1 MKIKNFIHELK
12 TGARTYSSAYQLI
25 RTLYPAFTFSFIGV
39 SLLFIL
45 TSVLGA
51 LLPYLL
57 KRTAEA
63 YTLSEGILSAF
74 FLVTM
79 TYAVC
84 WTVTEVL
91 KNIRGIFSAGIL
103 ARSDAALTSKA
114 MEILLSISFRKQ
126 KEFEPAVLAAN
137 IDRGAQSFSAL
148 TLSVFW
154 TLIPVAVEISVAI
167 YFLYQ
172 SLGFAYSL
180 IFSVSVVGMIFLA
193 FTIAIFSRHI
203 HTDIMN
209 AQNGV
214 YSYAIER
221 LAMPLDIRINN
232 AHTKESDLRQ
242 KVLNQ
247 YVNTIKLTN
256 RKMGFLLSL
265 QAVAVGVLLAI
276 SVLVLVFFKA
286 SSHIGTGD
294 FIMIVGYISM
304 LTFQLRTIAGA
315 CIDIQRQVV
324 YLKILLEYTSMQP
337 EGIIPDA
344 EKFSCSPE
352 DIFDVH
358 NLGASA
364 GGRTLF
370 NNVNFRIH
378 EGEMF
383 ALSAPSGFGKS
394 TILGYLL
401 GLDSPSEGE
410 VYFRGCRINTE
421 LSASVLEEVAVVPQ
435 KAVLVQGTVRD
446 NILYGADDIPS
457 DDELFSILNSLG
469 LIKEGCDKNFR
480 AFLDRDINLQGSGLS
495 GGEIQ
500 RLCIARALARKK
512 KIIVL
517 DEPTASIGEE
527 LAIKVITY
535 IRQHCPTIIIT
546 THNPRILAL
555 ADHFFNGVPEAV
567 PTKCSESVLSASAT
581 NLSLQEESEAVAEEG
596 RER

>member
-1 MKIKNFIHELK
+1 MKIKNVICELK
-12 TGARTYSSAYQLI
+12 SGASAYSSAYKLI
-25 RTLYPAFTFSFIGV
+25 RSLYPAFTFSFIGV
-39 SLLFIL
+39 SILFIL
-45 TSVLGA
+45 ASVLGA

-57 KRTAEA
+57 KKTAEA
-63 YTLSEGILSAF
+63 YTFSEGILSAF
-74 FLVTM
+74 FLITM
-79 TYAVC
+79 TYAVS

-103 ARSDAALTSKA
+103 AQADAALTSNT

-154 TLIPVAVEISVAI
+154 TLLPITVEISMAV

-172 SLGFAYSL
+172 SLGFTYSL
-180 IFSVSVVGMIFLA
+180 IFSISVIGMIFLA
-193 FTIAIFSRHI
+193 FSIAIFSRHI

-214 YSYAIER
+214 YSYTIER
-221 LAMPLDIRINN
+221 LAMPLDIRINS
-232 AHTKESDLRQ
+232 AHAKERVLRQ
-242 KVLNQ
+242 EILNQ

-256 RKMGFLLSL
+256 KKMGFLLSL

-276 SVLVLVFFKA
+276 SVLVLVFFKKA
-286 SSHIGTGD
+286 SHIGTGD

-315 CIDIQRQVV
+315 SIDIQRQVV
-324 YLKILLEYTSMQP
+324 YLKILLEYNSMNP
-337 EGIIPDA
+337 EGVIPDTVSSRST
-344 EKFSCSPE
+344 EC
-352 DIFDVH
+352 IFDVR
-358 NLGASA
+358 NLGAFA
-364 GGRTLF
+364 DGRLLF
-370 NNVNFRIH
+370 NNVSFRIH

-394 TILGYLL
+394 TILQYLL
-401 GLDSPSEGE
+401 GLDTPTEGDI
-410 VYFRGCRINTE
+410 YFRGYRINTE
-421 LSASVLEEVAVVPQ
+421 LSASILEDVAVVPQ
-435 KAVLVQGTVRD
+435 KAVLVQGTIRD
-446 NILYGADDIPS
+446 NILYGTDDILP
-457 DDELFSILNSLG
+457 DDELFCILNSLG
-469 LIKEGCDKNFR
+469 LIKEDCGEHFL
-480 AFLDRDINLQGSGLS
+480 AFLDRDINPLGSGLS

-527 LAIKVITY
+527 LAIKIITY
-535 IRQHCPTIIIT
+535 IRQHCPTVIIT
-546 THNPRILAL
+546 THNPRILEL
-555 ADHFFNGVPEAV
+555 ADHFFDGMSKG
-567 PTKCSESVLSASAT
+567 T
-581 NLSLQEESEAVAEEG
+581 VANS
-596 RER
+596 RW

>member
-1 MKIKNFIHELK
+1 MKIKNVICELK
-12 TGARTYSSAYQLI
+12 SGASAYSSAYKLI
-25 RTLYPAFTFSFIGV
+25 RSLYPAFTFSFIGV
-39 SLLFIL
+39 SILFIL
-45 TSVLGA
+45 ASVLGA

-57 KRTAEA
+57 KKTAEA
-63 YTLSEGILSAF
+63 YTFSEGILSAF
-74 FLVTM
+74 FLITM
-79 TYAVC
+79 TYAVS

-103 ARSDAALTSKA
+103 AQADAALTSNT

-154 TLIPVAVEISVAI
+154 TLLPITVEISMAV

-172 SLGFAYSL
+172 SLGFTYSL
-180 IFSVSVVGMIFLA
+180 IFSISVIGMIFLA
-193 FTIAIFSRHI
+193 FSIAIFSRHI

-214 YSYAIER
+214 YSYTIER
-221 LAMPLDIRINN
+221 LAMPLDIRINS
-232 AHTKESDLRQ
+232 AHAKERVLRQ
-242 KVLNQ
+242 EILNQ

-256 RKMGFLLSL
+256 KKMGFLLSL

-276 SVLVLVFFKA
+276 SVLVLVFFKKA
-286 SSHIGTGD
+286 SHIGTGD

-315 CIDIQRQVV
+315 SIDIQRQIV
-324 YLKILLEYTSMQP
+324 YLKILLEYNSMNP
-337 EGIIPDA
+337 EGVIPDTVSSRST
-344 EKFSCSPE
+344 EC
-352 DIFDVH
+352 IFDVR
-358 NLGASA
+358 NLGAFA
-364 GGRTLF
+364 DGRLLF
-370 NNVNFRIH
+370 NNVSFRIH

-394 TILGYLL
+394 TILQYLL
-401 GLDSPSEGE
+401 GLDTPTEGDI
-410 VYFRGCRINTE
+410 YFRGYRINTE
-421 LSASVLEEVAVVPQ
+421 LSASILEDVAVVPQ
-435 KAVLVQGTVRD
+435 KAVLVQGTIRD
-446 NILYGADDIPS
+446 NILYGTDDILP
-457 DDELFSILNSLG
+457 DDELFCILNSLG
-469 LIKEGCDKNFR
+469 LIKEDCGEHFL
-480 AFLDRDINLQGSGLS
+480 AFLDRDINPLGSGLS

-527 LAIKVITY
+527 LAIKIITY
-535 IRQHCPTIIIT
+535 IRQHCPTVIIT
-546 THNPRILAL
+546 THNPRILEL
-555 ADHFFNGVPEAV
+555 ADHFFDGMSKSCVIAG
-567 PTKCSESVLSASAT
+567 
-581 NLSLQEESEAVAEEG
+581 EG
-596 RER
+596 RDQ

>member
-1 MKIKNFIHELK
+1 MKIKNVICELK
-12 TGARTYSSAYQLI
+12 SGASAYSSAYKLI
-25 RTLYPAFTFSFIGV
+25 RSLYPAFTFSFIGV
-39 SLLFIL
+39 SILFIL
-45 TSVLGA
+45 ASVLGA

-57 KRTAEA
+57 KKTAEA
-63 YTLSEGILSAF
+63 YTFSEGILSAF
-74 FLVTM
+74 FLITM
-79 TYAVC
+79 TYAVS

-103 ARSDAALTSKA
+103 AQADAALTSNT

-154 TLIPVAVEISVAI
+154 TLLPITVEISMAV

-172 SLGFAYSL
+172 SLGFTYSL
-180 IFSVSVVGMIFLA
+180 IFSISVIGMIFLA
-193 FTIAIFSRHI
+193 FSIAIFSRHI

-214 YSYAIER
+214 YSYTIER
-221 LAMPLDIRINN
+221 LAMPLDIRINS
-232 AHTKESDLRQ
+232 AHAKERVLRQ
-242 KVLNQ
+242 EILNQ

-256 RKMGFLLSL
+256 KKMGFLLSL

-276 SVLVLVFFKA
+276 SVLVLVFFKKA
-286 SSHIGTGD
+286 SHIGTGD

-315 CIDIQRQVV
+315 SIDIQRQVV
-324 YLKILLEYTSMQP
+324 YLKILLEYNSMNP
-337 EGIIPDA
+337 EGVIPDTVSSRST
-344 EKFSCSPE
+344 EC
-352 DIFDVH
+352 IFDVR
-358 NLGASA
+358 NLGAFA
-364 GGRTLF
+364 DGRLLF
-370 NNVNFRIH
+370 NNVSFRIH

-394 TILGYLL
+394 TILQYLL
-401 GLDSPSEGE
+401 GLDTPTEGDI
-410 VYFRGCRINTE
+410 YFRGYRINTE
-421 LSASVLEEVAVVPQ
+421 LSASILEDVAVVPQ
-435 KAVLVQGTVRD
+435 KAVLVQGTIRD
-446 NILYGADDIPS
+446 NILYGTDDILP
-457 DDELFSILNSLG
+457 DDELFCILNSLG
-469 LIKEGCDKNFR
+469 LIKEDCGEHFL
-480 AFLDRDINLQGSGLS
+480 AFLDRDINPLGSGLS

-527 LAIKVITY
+527 LAIKIITY
-535 IRQHCPTIIIT
+535 IRQHCPTVIIT
-546 THNPRILAL
+546 THNPRILEL
-555 ADHFFNGVPEAV
+555 ADHFFDGMSKTCVIAG
-567 PTKCSESVLSASAT
+567 
-581 NLSLQEESEAVAEEG
+581 EG
-596 RER
+596 RDQ

>member
-1 MKIKNFIHELK
+1 MKIKNVICELK
-12 TGARTYSSAYQLI
+12 SGASAYSSAYKLI
-25 RTLYPAFTFSFIGV
+25 RSLYPAFTFSFIGV
-39 SLLFIL
+39 SILFIL
-45 TSVLGA
+45 ASVLGA

-57 KRTAEA
+57 KKTAEA
-63 YTLSEGILSAF
+63 YTFSEGILSAF
-74 FLVTM
+74 FLITM
-79 TYAVC
+79 TYAVS

-103 ARSDAALTSKA
+103 AQADAALTSNT

-154 TLIPVAVEISVAI
+154 TLLPITVEISIAV

-172 SLGFAYSL
+172 SLGFTYSL
-180 IFSVSVVGMIFLA
+180 IFSISVIGMIFLA
-193 FTIAIFSRHI
+193 FSIAIFSRHI

-214 YSYAIER
+214 YSYTIER
-221 LAMPLDIRINN
+221 LAMPLDIRINS
-232 AHTKESDLRQ
+232 AHAKERVLRQ
-242 KVLNQ
+242 EILNQ

-256 RKMGFLLSL
+256 KKMGFLLSL

-276 SVLVLVFFKA
+276 SVLVLVFFKKA
-286 SSHIGTGD
+286 SHIGTGD

-315 CIDIQRQVV
+315 SIDIQRQVV
-324 YLKILLEYTSMQP
+324 YLKILLEYNSMNP
-337 EGIIPDA
+337 EGVIPDTVSSRST
-344 EKFSCSPE
+344 EC
-352 DIFDVH
+352 IFDVR
-358 NLGASA
+358 NLGAFA
-364 GGRTLF
+364 DGRLLF
-370 NNVNFRIH
+370 NNVSFRIH

-394 TILGYLL
+394 TILQYLL
-401 GLDSPSEGE
+401 GLDTPTEGDI
-410 VYFRGCRINTE
+410 YFRGYRINTE
-421 LSASVLEEVAVVPQ
+421 LSASILEDVAVVPQ
-435 KAVLVQGTVRD
+435 KAVLVQGTIRD
-446 NILYGADDIPS
+446 NILYGTDDILP
-457 DDELFSILNSLG
+457 DDELFCILNSLG
-469 LIKEGCDKNFR
+469 LIKEDCGEHFL
-480 AFLDRDINLQGSGLS
+480 AFLDRDINPLGSGLS

-527 LAIKVITY
+527 LAIKIITY
-535 IRQHCPTIIIT
+535 IRQHCPTVIIT
-546 THNPRILAL
+546 THNPRILEL
-555 ADHFFNGVPEAV
+555 ADHFFDGMSKSCVIAG
-567 PTKCSESVLSASAT
+567 
-581 NLSLQEESEAVAEEG
+581 EG
-596 RER
+596 RDQ

>member
-1 MKIKNFIHELK
+1 MKIKNVICELK
-12 TGARTYSSAYQLI
+12 SGASAYSSAYKLI
-25 RTLYPAFTFSFIGV
+25 RSLYPAFTFSFIGV
-39 SLLFIL
+39 SILFIL
-45 TSVLGA
+45 ASVLGA

-57 KRTAEA
+57 KKTAEA
-63 YTLSEGILSAF
+63 YTFSEGILSAF
-74 FLVTM
+74 FLITM
-79 TYAVC
+79 TYAVS

-103 ARSDAALTSKA
+103 AQADAALTSNT

-154 TLIPVAVEISVAI
+154 TLLPITVEISMAV

-172 SLGFAYSL
+172 SLGFTYSL
-180 IFSVSVVGMIFLA
+180 IFSISVIGMIFLA
-193 FTIAIFSRHI
+193 FSIAIFSRHI

-214 YSYAIER
+214 YSYTIER
-221 LAMPLDIRINN
+221 LAMPLDIRINS
-232 AHTKESDLRQ
+232 AHAKERVLRQ
-242 KVLNQ
+242 EILNQ

-256 RKMGFLLSL
+256 KKMGFLLSL

-276 SVLVLVFFKA
+276 SVLVLVFFKKA
-286 SSHIGTGD
+286 SHIGTGD

-315 CIDIQRQVV
+315 SIDIQRQVV
-324 YLKILLEYTSMQP
+324 YLKILLEYNSMNP
-337 EGIIPDA
+337 EGVIPDTVSSRST
-344 EKFSCSPE
+344 EC
-352 DIFDVH
+352 IFDVR
-358 NLGASA
+358 NLGAFA
-364 GGRTLF
+364 DGRLLF
-370 NNVNFRIH
+370 NNVSFRIH

-394 TILGYLL
+394 TILQYLL
-401 GLDSPSEGE
+401 GLDTPTEGDI
-410 VYFRGCRINTE
+410 YFRGYRINTE
-421 LSASVLEEVAVVPQ
+421 LSASILEDVAVVPQ
-435 KAVLVQGTVRD
+435 KAVLVQGTIRD
-446 NILYGADDIPS
+446 NILYGTDDILP
-457 DDELFSILNSLG
+457 DDELFCILNSLG
-469 LIKEGCDKNFR
+469 LIKEDCGEHFL
-480 AFLDRDINLQGSGLS
+480 AFLDRDINPLGSGLS

-527 LAIKVITY
+527 LAIKIITY
-535 IRQHCPTIIIT
+535 IRQHCPTVIIT
-546 THNPRILAL
+546 THNPRILEL
-555 ADHFFNGVPEAV
+555 ADHFFDGMS
-567 PTKCSESVLSASAT
+567 KS
-581 NLSLQEESEAVAEEG
+581 
-596 RER
+596 

>member
-1 MKIKNFIHELK
+1 MSELK
-12 TGARTYSSAYQLI
+12 SGTRAYSSAYQLI
-25 RTLYPAFTFSFIGV
+25 RSLYPAFTFSFIGV

-57 KRTAEA
+57 KKTAEA

-103 ARSDAALTSKA
+103 ARADAALTSNA

-154 TLIPVAVEISVAI
+154 TLIPVAVEISVAV

-180 IFSVSVVGMIFLA
+180 IFSISVVGMIFLA
-193 FTIAIFSRHI
+193 FSIAIFSRHI

-214 YSYAIER
+214 YSYTIER
-221 LAMPLDIRINN
+221 LAMPLDIRVNS
-232 AHTKESDLRQ
+232 AHAKERVIRQ

-265 QAVAVGVLLAI
+265 QAVVVGALLAI
-276 SVLVLVFFKA
+276 SVLVLVFFKTA
-286 SSHIGTGD
+286 SHIGTGD

-324 YLKILLEYTSMQP
+324 YLKILLEYNSMHP
-337 EGIIPDA
+337 EGIIPG
-344 EKFSCSPE
+344 SVNSSSPE
-352 DIFDVH
+352 IIFDVR

-364 GGRTLF
+364 DGRTLF
-370 NNVNFRIH
+370 NNVSFRIY

-401 GLDSPSEGE
+401 GLDSPAEGDI
-410 VYFRGCRINTE
+410 YFRGCRINTE
-421 LSASVLEEVAVVPQ
+421 LSASVLEDVAVVPQ

-457 DDELFSILNSLG
+457 DDELFCILNSLG
-469 LIKEGCDKNFR
+469 LMKEGCGKNFHT
-480 AFLDRDINLQGSGLS
+480 FLDRDINPQGSGLS
-495 GGEIQ
+495 GGEVP

-517 DEPTASIGEE
+517 DEPTTSIGEE
-527 LAIKVITY
+527 LAIKIITY
-535 IRQHCPTIIIT
+535 IRQHCPTVIIT

-555 ADHFFNGVPEAV
+555 ADDFFNGVPEPV
-567 PTKCSESVLSASAT
+567 RDKAS
-581 NLSLQEESEAVAEEG
+581 
-596 RER
+596 

>member
-1 MKIKNFIHELK
+1 MKIKNVICELK
-12 TGARTYSSAYQLI
+12 SGASAYSSAYKLI
-25 RTLYPAFTFSFIGV
+25 RSLYPAFTFSFIGV
-39 SLLFIL
+39 SILFIL
-45 TSVLGA
+45 ASVLGA

-57 KRTAEA
+57 KKTAEA
-63 YTLSEGILSAF
+63 YTFSEGILSAF
-74 FLVTM
+74 FLITM
-79 TYAVC
+79 TYAVS

-103 ARSDAALTSKA
+103 AQADAALTSNT

-154 TLIPVAVEISVAI
+154 TLLPITVEISMAV

-172 SLGFAYSL
+172 SLGFTYSL
-180 IFSVSVVGMIFLA
+180 IFSISVIGMIFLA
-193 FTIAIFSRHI
+193 FSIAIFSRHI

-214 YSYAIER
+214 YSYTIER
-221 LAMPLDIRINN
+221 LAMPLDIRINS
-232 AHTKESDLRQ
+232 AHAKERVLRQ
-242 KVLNQ
+242 EILNQ

-256 RKMGFLLSL
+256 KKMGFLLSL

-276 SVLVLVFFKA
+276 SVLVLVFFKKA
-286 SSHIGTGD
+286 SHIGTGD

-315 CIDIQRQVV
+315 SIDIQRQVV
-324 YLKILLEYTSMQP
+324 YLKILLEYNSMNP
-337 EGIIPDA
+337 EGVIPDTVSSRST
-344 EKFSCSPE
+344 EC
-352 DIFDVH
+352 IFDVR
-358 NLGASA
+358 NLGAFA
-364 GGRTLF
+364 DGRLLF
-370 NNVNFRIH
+370 NNVSFRIH

-394 TILGYLL
+394 TILQYLL
-401 GLDSPSEGE
+401 GLDTPTEGDI
-410 VYFRGCRINTE
+410 YFRGYRINTE
-421 LSASVLEEVAVVPQ
+421 LSASILEDVAVVPH
-435 KAVLVQGTVRD
+435 KAVLVQGTIRD
-446 NILYGADDIPS
+446 NILYGTDDILP
-457 DDELFSILNSLG
+457 DDELFCILNSLG
-469 LIKEGCDKNFR
+469 LIKEDCGEHFL
-480 AFLDRDINLQGSGLS
+480 AFLDRDINPLGSGLS

-527 LAIKVITY
+527 LAIKIITY
-535 IRQHCPTIIIT
+535 IRQHCPTVIIT
-546 THNPRILAL
+546 THNPRILEL
-555 ADHFFNGVPEAV
+555 ADHFFDGMSKSCVIAG
-567 PTKCSESVLSASAT
+567 
-581 NLSLQEESEAVAEEG
+581 EG
-596 RER
+596 RDQ

>member
-1 MKIKNFIHELK
+1 MKIKNVICELK
-12 TGARTYSSAYQLI
+12 SGASAYSSAYKLI
-25 RTLYPAFTFSFIGV
+25 RSLYPAFTFSFIGV
-39 SLLFIL
+39 SILFIL
-45 TSVLGA
+45 ASVLGA

-57 KRTAEA
+57 KKTAEA
-63 YTLSEGILSAF
+63 YTFSEGILSAF
-74 FLVTM
+74 FLITM
-79 TYAVC
+79 TYAVS

-103 ARSDAALTSKA
+103 AQADAALTSNT

-154 TLIPVAVEISVAI
+154 TLLPITVEISMAV

-172 SLGFAYSL
+172 SLGFTYSL
-180 IFSVSVVGMIFLA
+180 IFSISVIGMIFLA
-193 FTIAIFSRHI
+193 FSIAIFSRHI

-214 YSYAIER
+214 YSYTIER
-221 LAMPLDIRINN
+221 LAMPLDIRINS
-232 AHTKESDLRQ
+232 AHAKERVLRQ
-242 KVLNQ
+242 EILNQ

-256 RKMGFLLSL
+256 KKMGFLLSL

-276 SVLVLVFFKA
+276 SVLVLVFFKKA
-286 SSHIGTGD
+286 SHIGTGD

-315 CIDIQRQVV
+315 SIDIQRQVV
-324 YLKILLEYTSMQP
+324 YLKILLEYNSMNP
-337 EGIIPDA
+337 EGVIPDTVSSRST
-344 EKFSCSPE
+344 EC
-352 DIFDVH
+352 IFDVR
-358 NLGASA
+358 NLGAFA
-364 GGRTLF
+364 DGRLLF
-370 NNVNFRIH
+370 NNVSFRIH

-394 TILGYLL
+394 TILQYLL
-401 GLDSPSEGE
+401 GLDTPTEGDI
-410 VYFRGCRINTE
+410 YFRGYRINTE
-421 LSASVLEEVAVVPQ
+421 LSASILEDVAVVPQ
-435 KAVLVQGTVRD
+435 KAVLVQGTIRD
-446 NILYGADDIPS
+446 NILYGTDDILP
-457 DDELFSILNSLG
+457 DDELFCILNSLG
-469 LIKEGCDKNFR
+469 LIKEDCGEHFL
-480 AFLDRDINLQGSGLS
+480 AFLDRDINPLGSGLS

-527 LAIKVITY
+527 LAIKIITY
-535 IRQHCPTIIIT
+535 IRKHCPTVIIT
-546 THNPRILAL
+546 THNPRILEL
-555 ADHFFNGVPEAV
+555 ADHFFDGMSKSCVIAG
-567 PTKCSESVLSASAT
+567 
-581 NLSLQEESEAVAEEG
+581 EG
-596 RER
+596 RDQ

>member
-1 MKIKNFIHELK
+1 MKIKNVICELK
-12 TGARTYSSAYQLI
+12 SGASAYSSAYKLI
-25 RTLYPAFTFSFIGV
+25 RSLYPAFTFSFICV
-39 SLLFIL
+39 SILFIL
-45 TSVLGA
+45 ASVLGA

-57 KRTAEA
+57 KKTAEA
-63 YTLSEGILSAF
+63 YTFSEGILSAF
-74 FLVTM
+74 FLITM
-79 TYAVC
+79 TYAVS

-103 ARSDAALTSKA
+103 AQADAALTSNT

-154 TLIPVAVEISVAI
+154 TLLPITVEISMAV

-172 SLGFAYSL
+172 SLGFTYSL
-180 IFSVSVVGMIFLA
+180 IFSISVIGMIFLA
-193 FTIAIFSRHI
+193 FSIAIFSRHI

-214 YSYAIER
+214 YSYMIER
-221 LAMPLDIRINN
+221 LAMPLDIRINS
-232 AHTKESDLRQ
+232 AHAKERVLRQ
-242 KVLNQ
+242 EILNQ

-256 RKMGFLLSL
+256 KKMGFLLSL

-276 SVLVLVFFKA
+276 SVLVLVFFKKA
-286 SSHIGTGD
+286 SHIGTGD

-315 CIDIQRQVV
+315 SIDIQRQVV
-324 YLKILLEYTSMQP
+324 YLKILLEYNSMHP
-337 EGIIPDA
+337 EGIIPDTVSSSST
-344 EKFSCSPE
+344 ER
-352 DIFDVH
+352 IFDVR
-358 NLGASA
+358 NLGAFA
-364 GGRTLF
+364 DGRLLF
-370 NNVNFRIH
+370 NNVSFRIH

-394 TILGYLL
+394 TILQYLL
-401 GLDSPSEGE
+401 GLDTPTEGDI
-410 VYFRGCRINTE
+410 YFRGYRINTE
-421 LSASVLEEVAVVPQ
+421 LSASILEDVAVVPQ
-435 KAVLVQGTVRD
+435 KAVLVQGTIRD
-446 NILYGADDIPS
+446 NILYGTDDILS
-457 DDELFSILNSLG
+457 DDELFCILNSLG
-469 LIKEGCDKNFR
+469 LIKEDCGEHFL
-480 AFLDRDINLQGSGLS
+480 AFLDRDINPQGSGLS

-527 LAIKVITY
+527 LAIKIITY

-546 THNPRILAL
+546 THNPRILEL
-555 ADHFFNGVPEAV
+555 ADHFFDGMSKSCVIAG
-567 PTKCSESVLSASAT
+567 
-581 NLSLQEESEAVAEEG
+581 EG
-596 RER
+596 RDQ